1 VLGVTIATDIIC
13 GFPGETEEDFQE
25 TVNLVKQYHFPS
37 LFINQFYPRP
47 GTPAAKMEQVPA
59 HVKKQRTKELSQLF
73 HSYNPYDH
81 KVGERQHVLVTE
93 DSFDAQ
99 YYVAH
104 NKFYEQVLVPKRSEF
119 KGKMIEVDIYEAG
132 KHFLKGQPVEDSKP
146 FTPSIAAP
154 LQKGE
159 VSGLMQEQKTL
170 LTNGI
175 QGSASVLSP
184 SLWIGSYGLDKDGL
198 KTLVLGLALTAAIFA
213 FIVEK
218 LY

>member
-1 VLGVTIATDIIC
+1 
-13 GFPGETEEDFQE
+13 
-25 TVNLVKQYHFPS
+25 
-37 LFINQFYPRP
+37 
-47 GTPAAKMEQVPA
+47 MEQVPA

-93 DSFDAQ
+93 ESFDAQ

-104 NKFYEQVLVPKRSEF
+104 NKFYEQVLVPKRAEF

-132 KHFLKGQPVEDSKP
+132 KHFMKGRAVEDSKP

-159 VSGLMQEQKTL
+159 VSGLIQEQMA
-170 LTNGI
+170 NGVKDPA
-175 QGSASVLSP
+175 SMPSSSVL
-184 SLWIGSYGLDKDGL
+184 LIGSYSLDREGL
-198 KTLVLGLALTAAIFA
+198 KKLGIGLALAAVILA

>member
-1 VLGVTIATDIIC
+1 
-13 GFPGETEEDFQE
+13 
-25 TVNLVKQYHFPS
+25 
-37 LFINQFYPRP
+37 
-47 GTPAAKMEQVPA
+47 M
-59 HVKKQRTKELSQLF
+59 
-73 HSYNPYDH
+73 
-81 KVGERQHVLVTE
+81 VGERQHVLVTE
-93 DSFDAQ
+93 ESFDAQ

-146 FTPSIAAP
+146 FTPSIATP

-159 VSGLMQEQKTL
+159 VSGLMQEKMA
-170 LTNGI
+170 NGVH
-175 QGSASVLSP
+175 GSASMSSSSVL
-184 SLWIGSYGLDKDGL
+184 LMGSYSLDREVL
-198 KTLVLGLALTAAIFA
+198 KKLGIGLALAAAILA